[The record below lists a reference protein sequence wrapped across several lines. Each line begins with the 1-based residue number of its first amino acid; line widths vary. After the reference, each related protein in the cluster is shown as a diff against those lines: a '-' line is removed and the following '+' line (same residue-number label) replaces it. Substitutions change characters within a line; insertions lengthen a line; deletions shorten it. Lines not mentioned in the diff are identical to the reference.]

1 MGKIILIRHGKA
13 GFGESDYDQLSKMG
27 EYQAEVTG
35 QFFKQAKIHPAAI
48 YSGKLKRQRK
58 TADIVKQH
66 ANFSADIMSDKI
78 FNEYDYQGIID
89 NHLPDLL
96 TDDPAIAK
104 DVDKAFTDFPT
115 FERIFSALLERWV
128 SKEYDSKEIESFDSY
143 INRIICGI
151 ESIAEKQKSDD
162 IALVFTSGGLIAVSM
177 HLILGL
183 PPITALK
190 LGWTIYNC
198 SITSFYVS
206 DKNYRLETF
215 NSVGHLQM
223 NGRDGIVSM
232 I

>member
-27 EYQAEVTG
+27 EYQAQVTG
-35 QFFKQAKIHPAAI
+35 RFFKQAKIHPTAI
-48 YSGKLKRQRK
+48 YSGNLKRQQK
-58 TADIVKQH
+58 TADIVKQN
-66 ANFSADIMSDKI
+66 AKIADDIIFDKI

-89 NHLPDLL
+89 NLLPGLM
-96 TDDPAIAK
+96 TDDPSIAK
-104 DVDKAFTDFPT
+104 DVDKAFSDFAT
-115 FERIFSALLERWV
+115 FERIFSALLERWL
-128 SKEYDSKEIESFDSY
+128 SNKYDSKDLESFESY
-143 INRIICGI
+143 MSRVISGI
-151 ESIAEKQKSDD
+151 ESIAEKQNSKD
-162 IALVFTSGGLIAVSM
+162 IAFVFTSGGLIAVSM

-183 PPITALK
+183 PPIEALK

-206 DKNYRLETF
+206 GKNYRLETF

-223 NGRDGIVSM
+223 NCRDGIVSK